1 MRESVL
7 NALLQLFALV
17 TETTEQQ
24 SDSLAHAQVK
34 AFLAPRV
41 APDKLEDYLGQ
52 FDDYLRAFHKP
63 ARPDSEKSARK
74 KSSLSSVKV
83 LMLCEEINEE
93 LMRPEKI
100 TVLIRLIE
108 FVHKGGRIAFRETGF
123 LHTLTRIFNIDESVY
138 LLIDHF
144 VTGGEND
151 HDQLLYISAQSDAK
165 RKLVR
170 REMAGQLV
178 AHVLPESGDVYV
190 RYQGSDLI
198 LLNNET
204 VEPGTVYQMER
215 GSLLFGK
222 QIGYIYQSELL
233 QHYFRADFSQH
244 ILFEAREI
252 THQFSDGS
260 IGLHPMNLLA
270 TSGQL
275 IGMMGASGAGKST
288 LLNVLNGNLPAHT
301 GSIAINGMETAS
313 REAKKW
319 IGYVPQ
325 DDLLIE
331 ELTVFENLY
340 YNGKLCLPR
349 LEDDEL
355 TARIDRL
362 LERIDLHT
370 IRNLRVGSVLDKLIS
385 GGQRKRLN
393 IALELLREPAVLFVD
408 EPTSGLSS
416 QDSEMVMGLLRQ
428 LTFKGQLV
436 FAVIHQP
443 SLHLYKLLDR
453 LILLDKG
460 GRLVYNNHPMTA
472 PAWFRERAG
481 YVDATGQLSK
491 GAAYADPDEMLRI
504 LEAREVDEFG
514 RRTQN
519 RVRTPQEWYDIYRQ
533 QKSTKHTETPQISG
547 FSVQSEA
554 QYNTPGVWEQFAV
567 YFARNLK
574 SKLRNRSY
582 MVIALLE
589 VPVLAAMIG
598 YFTRYAAGT
607 NDDPGAYLLYYN
619 KNLPAFLFMSI
630 VVAIF
635 VGLQISA
642 EEIIRDRKILKRESF
657 LNLSRFSYLNSKVL
671 YLVILSAIQ
680 AVLLVLI
687 GNLWMGIE
695 GLWLTFLAIL
705 FPTFIFANLL
715 GLNISSA
722 LKSVVTIYIL
732 VPFLVVP
739 QLLLSGVIV
748 DFDTL
753 QSPEK
758 QGQGTP
764 VVANIMVS
772 RWAYEALAVGH
783 FKRNKFN
790 QHFFEYERDK
800 NEALFMFS
808 LRIPKLQAINEQS
821 EELIGKEDRREEL
834 VSNLN
839 LLRDEVEQLQTVSML
854 KFSEYEKLAPENFN
868 TLTSELL
875 GAWLRE
881 MERIYRKHW
890 QTADD
895 RIRATHAELDEIFAH
910 QGGAT
915 ALMEKHH
922 NEKLENHLRNQ
933 QELQKLREVNGRLI
947 RKADYIYQTP
957 SHPAG
962 GAPFYS
968 PVKRLGNQ
976 LIETSWFNIGVIWA
990 MNLLLYAALLGNWL
1004 KKFLRWTSR
1013 LGRK

>member
-17 TETTEQQ
+17 TETSEQEG
-24 SDSLAHAQVK
+24 DSLAHAQVK
-34 AFLAPRV
+34 AFLTPRV
-41 APDKLEDYLGQ
+41 APEKLEEYLGQ
-52 FDDYLRAFHKP
+52 FNDYFRAFHKP
-63 ARPDSEKSARK
+63 VRPDSEKSARK

-93 LMRPEKI
+93 LIRPEKI
-100 TVLIRLIE
+100 TVLLRLIE
-108 FVHKGGRIAFRETGF
+108 FVDKGGQIAFRETGF

-138 LLIDHF
+138 RLIDHF
-144 VTGGEND
+144 VTGSAAS
-151 HDQLLYISAQSDAK
+151 HDQLLYISPSGNAK
-165 RKLVR
+165 RRFLRKD
-170 REMAGQLV
+170 MNGQLV
-178 AHVLPESGDVYV
+178 ALVLPESGDVYV
-190 RYQGSDLI
+190 RLQGYEKVQ
-198 LLNNET
+198 LNSEAL
-204 VEPGTVYQMER
+204 EPDTVYQMER
-215 GSLLFGK
+215 GSLLSGDT
-222 QIGYIYQSELL
+222 IGHIYQSEILH
-233 QHYFRADFSQH
+233 HYFRADFSQH
-244 ILFEAREI
+244 ILFEAKEI

-260 IGLHPMNLLA
+260 AGLHPMSLHA

-288 LLNVLNGNLPAHT
+288 LLNVLNGNLPSHT
-301 GSIAINGMETAS
+301 GSININGIETAS
-313 REAKKW
+313 SEAKKW

-340 YNGKLCLPR
+340 YNGRLCLPG
-349 LEDDEL
+349 LSESEL
-355 TARIDRL
+355 TARIDSL
-362 LERIDLHT
+362 LDRIDLHT
-370 IRNLRVGSVLDKLIS
+370 TRNLRVGSVLDKLIS

-393 IALELLREPAVLFVD
+393 IALELLREPAILFVD

-443 SLHLYKLLDR
+443 SPHLYKLLDR

-460 GRLVYNNHPMTA
+460 GRLVYNDHPMTA

-481 YVDATGQLSK
+481 YVDATGQTSK

-519 RVRTPQEWYDIYRQ
+519 RVRSPQEWYDIYRQ
-533 QKSTKHTETPQISG
+533 QKTKGETPTPQD
-547 FSVQSEA
+547 EA
-554 QYNTPGVWEQFAV
+554 LSTTASSKYNTPGAWEQFTV

-589 VPVLAAMIG
+589 VPILAAMIG

-607 NDDPGAYLLYYN
+607 NDDPSAYLLYYN

-642 EEIIRDRKILKRESF
+642 EEIIRDRKMLKRESF

-671 YLVILSAIQ
+671 YLVFLSAIQ
-680 AVLLVLI
+680 VVLLVLI

-695 GLWLTFLAIL
+695 GLWLTFLAVL

-764 VVANIMVS
+764 LVANMMVS

-783 FKRNKFN
+783 FKQNKFN
-790 QHFFEYERDK
+790 RHFFDDEREK

-808 LRIPKLQAINEQS
+808 LRIPKLQTINEQS
-821 EELIGKEDRREEL
+821 AELAGKELEKAKLE
-834 VSNLN
+834 SNLG
-839 LLRDEVEQLQTVSML
+839 LLRDEIAQFHAAGLL
-854 KFSEYEKLAPENFN
+854 KFSEYEKIVPERFN

-881 MERIYRKHW
+881 MERIHRKKW
-890 QTADD
+890 QLADD
-895 RIRATHAELDEIFAH
+895 RIRTTHAELDELFAH

-915 ALMEKHH
+915 MLMEKHH

-957 SHPAG
+957 SHPLG

-968 PVKRLGNQ
+968 PEKRMGNQ
-976 LIETSWFNIGVIWA
+976 LIDTTRFNIGVIWA
-990 MNLLLYAALLGNWL
+990 MNLLLYVALLGGWL
-1004 KKFLRWTSR
+1004 KRFLRWSGR
-1013 LGRK
+1013 LGRQ